1 MKEPHCTIKCH
12 KSRSTIKLAS
22 TTNDRYSADM
32 FDVVVTN
39 LSNAIIAS
47 ATYSSS
53 FELIPKPAEIKILC
67 SHYGVPGCLEDLFDA
82 TYHDWRFAR
91 TSDLAEGGYIPGP
104 QFYACM
110 GTTRGI
116 QLQAWR
122 PACWRL
128 SRKSSKRKRGNGPRW
143 ELPAAGAAPTAQPSQ
158 SCGTPRPRK
167 LLFAP
172 PAPQAGEW
180 KPAAGHGA
188 NRPRYA
194 PGLQRDKRR
203 PHTGQAGPEAA
214 EASGTQRPTLRRGGT
229 GGRHCASGEGGRL
242 PARNAAK
249 GALRPLAPGN
259 GTAMHNGRA
268 LQLERT
274 VPASNH
280 R

>member
-32 FDVVVTN
+32 FDVVATN

-91 TSDLAEGGYIPGP
+91 TSDLAEGGYIPDP

-143 ELPAAGAAPTAQPSQ
+143 NCRPPGPLPLRNRPNHAAHPGPVSF
-158 SCGTPRPRK
+158 SLPRP
-167 LLFAP
+167 
-172 PAPQAGEW
+172 
-180 KPAAGHGA
+180 H
-188 NRPRYA
+188 
-194 PGLQRDKRR
+194 RR
-203 PHTGQAGPEAA
+203 PENGNQPPDTGKPPSVRTG
-214 EASGTQRPTLRRGGT
+214 AS
-229 GGRHCASGEGGRL
+229 
-242 PARNAAK
+242 AR
-249 GALRPLAPGN
+249 
-259 GTAMHNGRA
+259 
-268 LQLERT
+268 
-274 VPASNH
+274 
-280 R
+280 